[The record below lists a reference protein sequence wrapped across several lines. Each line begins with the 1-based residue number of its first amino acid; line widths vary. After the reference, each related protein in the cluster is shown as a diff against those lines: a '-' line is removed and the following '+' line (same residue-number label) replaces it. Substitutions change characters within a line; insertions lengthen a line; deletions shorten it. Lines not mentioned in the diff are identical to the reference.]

1 LYGQPTVINN
11 VETLSCVP
19 SIVQNGPEWFA
30 SIGSKG
36 NTGPKLFAVSG
47 HVERPGVYEL
57 PLGVTLRELLFE
69 HAGGMRGG
77 RRLKAVMPGG
87 SSTPVITAEHA
98 DVRLDFD
105 SLAAAGTALGSGAV
119 IVMDDTTCMVEV
131 ALGLTKFYRHE
142 SCGQCT
148 PCREGLGWMVR
159 LLEGIESGR
168 GAQED
173 VRLLLELASGISGKT
188 QCPLGDAA
196 VIPAQSTILR
206 FREEYDAHVREKGC
220 PLKAAAGG
228 RIA

>member
-1 LYGQPTVINN
+1 
-11 VETLSCVP
+11 
-19 SIVQNGPEWFA
+19 
-30 SIGSKG
+30 
-36 NTGPKLFAVSG
+36 
-47 HVERPGVYEL
+47 
-57 PLGVTLRELLFE
+57 
-69 HAGGMRGG
+69 
-77 RRLKAVMPGG
+77 
-87 SSTPVITAEHA
+87 VITAEHA